1 MYAWETLTLYCAH
14 NRRWFETSSRYLP
27 DGTHLTVYRALMP
40 AEWRLRRRG
49 LWYIADPPD
58 TPVALQG
65 WKLHVTAPVDG
76 TVEVLRRA
84 LPGLRDA
91 LVPFKFLLDPRTNA
105 MTSRKT
111 WPRGSSGKFLTVY
124 PPSEERFLEIADWL
138 AEALDGI
145 AGPYILSDRRYRGS
159 KAVYYRYGGFVGLP
173 QLQPDGTAMLMI
185 KAPDGSLVPD
195 LRQPYWHAPEWAGN
209 PVADDGVEGSDD
221 DQLLGGRFAVTAA
234 LSFSNQ
240 GGVYVASDAR
250 TGRDVAIKE
259 ARPHVLC
266 GSANAQAVD
275 VLEKEHRLLQLLA
288 DTGRFVRPVAF
299 FREWEHAFL
308 AEERLDGQ
316 QLGQLSISLNPL
328 CNLDLTGP
336 AFHDYLTRMRD
347 LWRQVAEAIAAAH
360 ERGVLLGDLSFTNV
374 MVVDGDRTVKVIDLE
389 AAVQEG
395 IDPEL
400 GIHTIGF
407 ASPRTVET
415 NRYDRANDY
424 HALGALMLGSLMV
437 VNSTVG
443 YYRPALR
450 RFLDALAA
458 DLALPPALVVLIAD
472 LTDVQARDWDP
483 NEVLARID
491 ALDFSAA
498 EPPPLAFPAT
508 APTPDL
514 EARVRETVAGI
525 AQYAVETAD
534 PHRDDRLFPA
544 DLGVFETNPLS
555 VAFGALGVMRALHRL
570 TGTAAPGFLAWALRH
585 DGHSAAVPPGLYLG
599 QAGIAWSF
607 AELGEIE
614 VARAIL
620 ARAAEHPLLWESYDL
635 FNGCAGYG
643 LAQLRLWQLTG
654 DRMHLEEA
662 RKVGGRLAQDAVHGE
677 RGAHWPVADGPDGE
691 MSVPVGYAYGS
702 AGIALFLLYLYSAT
716 RDETVLAL
724 GRAGLDFDL
733 AQTVRVNERARGYPS
748 HAADGAVESGVVR
761 NYWDEGTAGVTTV
774 AIRYL
779 TVQPDD
785 SLRRVVRENLED
797 SCRKYAVMPQL
808 FHGLAGIGNVLLDAF
823 ELTGEQRYLHEA
835 WRTAEG
841 VLLFR
846 VDRHEGI
853 VFPGEQSLRES
864 TDFATGSAGVGLFL
878 DRLGHARPAGRTNF
892 NFVLD
897 DLLPPGTIS
906 LRDP

>member
-209 PVADDGVEGSDD
+209 PVADDGDEGSDD

-472 LTDVQARDWDP
+472 LTDEEARDWDP

-498 EPPPLAFPAT
+498 EPPPLAPLTSRRESGRPSPVSRSTLSKPRTRTATIASSPPTSACLRQIHCRWPLAHSESCARFTASQARRRRGSLPGLCATMGT
-508 APTPDL
+508 APPFPRASTSGRQ
-514 EARVRETVAGI
+514 ASRGHSRNSVRSRSPGRSSPV
-525 AQYAVETAD
+525 
-534 PHRDDRLFPA
+534 
-544 DLGVFETNPLS
+544 PLS
-555 VAFGALGVMRALHRL
+555 IRCFGSP
-570 TGTAAPGFLAWALRH
+570 TTCSTAA
-585 DGHSAAVPPGLYLG
+585 
-599 QAGIAWSF
+599 
-607 AELGEIE
+607 
-614 VARAIL
+614 RAT
-620 ARAAEHPLLWESYDL
+620 D
-635 FNGCAGYG
+635 
-643 LAQLRLWQLTG
+643 
-654 DRMHLEEA
+654 
-662 RKVGGRLAQDAVHGE
+662 
-677 RGAHWPVADGPDGE
+677 WP
-691 MSVPVGYAYGS
+691 SCGS
-702 AGIALFLLYLYSAT
+702 
-716 RDETVLAL
+716 
-724 GRAGLDFDL
+724 
-733 AQTVRVNERARGYPS
+733 
-748 HAADGAVESGVVR
+748 
-761 NYWDEGTAGVTTV
+761 
-774 AIRYL
+774 
-779 TVQPDD
+779 
-785 SLRRVVRENLED
+785 
-797 SCRKYAVMPQL
+797 
-808 FHGLAGIGNVLLDAF
+808 
-823 ELTGEQRYLHEA
+823 
-835 WRTAEG
+835 
-841 VLLFR
+841 
-846 VDRHEGI
+846 
-853 VFPGEQSLRES
+853 
-864 TDFATGSAGVGLFL
+864 GS
-878 DRLGHARPAGRTNF
+878 
-892 NFVLD
+892 
-897 DLLPPGTIS
+897 
-906 LRDP
+906 